1 MGKSNLM
8 SYSTFT
14 FKTEDQILLHIRLWK
29 DKGKSLF
36 EKLKQKGCTRYY
48 YNQIWNK
55 KGTYKTSTLFEY
67 ESPQAYKDCQ
77 KAIDTFRQSLMK
89 ELGAISPV
97 IGSSRN
103 IISEDLR

>member
-1 MGKSNLM
+1 MGESNLM
-8 SYSTFT
+8 SYNTFN
-14 FKTEDQILLHIRLWK
+14 FKTEDQILLHIRLWE

-36 EKLKQKGCTRYY
+36 EKLKQKGCTRYCY
-48 YNQIWNK
+48 DQIWNK